1 MLDTLGMRIEKVQFD
16 NGLKGVDFAKSVN
29 CKYPAM
35 SMYKM
40 DSRIPPLH
48 TIINICKVYN
58 IDANW
63 LLFGDTKNDN

>member
-1 MLDTLGMRIEKVQFD
+1 MLDTLGMRIEKVQLD

-29 CKYPAM
+29 CNYRAM

>member
-1 MLDTLGMRIEKVQFD
+1 MLDTLGMRIEKVQLD
-16 NGLKGVDFAKSVN
+16 NGLKNVAFAKSVN
-29 CKYPAM
+29 CNHAAM

-48 TIINICKVYN
+48 TIMNICKVYN
-58 IDANW
+58 VDANW

>member
-1 MLDTLGMRIEKVQFD
+1 MLDTLGMRIEKVQLD
-16 NGLKGVDFAKSVN
+16 NGESGRNFAIKTGTN
-29 CKYPAM
+29 YAAM

-40 DSRIPPLH
+40 DSRMPPLH

-58 IDANW
+58 VDANW